1 MATAPASWSETELDF
16 NGQGAFGLGPLSYE
30 AQRGMYL
37 HPTYAVTPAR
47 TAGHC
52 RRVDV
57 GAARRE
63 AARDQRARWRQADR
77 VALAETRRRQIA
89 LDLVLLHRFITGS
102 NMQG

>member
-1 MATAPASWSETELDF
+1 MNEIGYRTCISDL
-16 NGQGAFGLGPLSYE
+16 
-30 AQRGMYL
+30 RG
-37 HPTYAVTPAR
+37 HARAR
-47 TAGHC
+47 TAGHY

-63 AARDQRARWRQADR
+63 AARHRRARWRQADR

-89 LDLVLLHRFITGS
+89 LDSVLLHRFITGS